1 MWSEDINLVVLILG
15 SRNVKVQQEK
25 EKNAAASSVCHDTL
39 GLHSVSDE
47 SRRKFFNATCQA
59 LGHDAEAV
67 TSTSTW
73 KRIQEDVLPDVFEP
87 LELKGVDE
95 DRPVI
100 IYVANIPKMLQNLM
114 QRCEAFALHVS
125 NTAKQCPGLKMNM
138 VIYNDEA
145 TGGNVLSVVGAKK
158 ASLWYF
164 GIKELGFLWSDQ
176 LWHPLGLIQ
185 HAQFQDIEGGFS
197 AATAAIIRAILQQ
210 NVETGFPLQFP
221 DGMSILRLRIAF
233 MLSDL
238 DSVRYALDAKGA
250 AGIRCCPF
258 CLNCIK
264 KNTDLNKY
272 DPFFQVIT
280 SSNFE
285 GFSRAI

>member
-25 EKNAAASSVCHDTL
+25 EKKMLLPVPCAMTLWVCTL
-39 GLHSVSDE
+39 CRMNRGE
-47 SRRKFFNATCQA
+47 KIFNATCQA

-238 DSVRYALDAKGA
+238 DSVRLRF
-250 AGIRCCPF
+250 RCKRSCWHSLLSILF
-258 CLNCIK
+258 ELHQK
-264 KNTDLNKY
+264 KI
-272 DPFFQVIT
+272 QI
-280 SSNFE
+280 
-285 GFSRAI
+285 